1 MEEVKEEQINGLN
14 NQTQKINELKSI
26 NLDLNMEND
35 QLQMKVD
42 QYKSQFEELAMEVK
56 HKENEMNNNMTI
68 MKFEDKK
75 HDEEMENDELHSINS
90 FWIDD
95 FDTEL
100 TNYNIT
106 SNGSQ
111 KVHNFSKILSKN
123 YLHFFRK
130 VAIKVN
136 CLNWNTLFMMKWNFS
151 EN

>member
-1 MEEVKEEQINGLN
+1 MEEVKEEQINELN
-14 NQTQKINELKSI
+14 NQTQKINELKFI

-42 QYKSQFEELAMEVK
+42 HYKSQFEELAMEMK
-56 HKENEMNNNMTI
+56 QKEYEVNNNVSMI
-68 MKFEDKK
+68 KFEGKNLDA
-75 HDEEMENDELHSINS
+75 EMDNDELHSINS

-95 FDTEL
+95 FDIEL

-111 KVHNFSKILSKN
+111 KVHIFSRILSKN

-130 VAIKVN
+130 LTIKVN
-136 CLNWNTLFMMKWNFS
+136 YLNWNTLFMMKWNFS